1 MEEARNNMGELKFDV
16 SKVSIVPIGSVRPN
30 TWNPKVSNTED
41 YEKIREGIRLK
52 GLLLPVVVRENDGYE
67 IIDGEQRWTACNELG
82 FKDVAIYN
90 LGTVSDKEARE
101 LTIWFQ
107 QQVPFYEIEL
117 ASLVKKMT
125 EEYGKL
131 DLPFTD
137 EQIATYIKMDEF
149 SFDEYNKELE
159 ESAEKKKE
167 VTCPECGKTFE
178 V

>member
-1 MEEARNNMGELKFDV
+1 MTIQFDPK
-16 SKVSIVPIGSVRPN
+16 KVLLVQIEKVRPN
-30 TWNPKVSNTED
+30 TWNPKASNTEE
-41 YEKIREGIRLK
+41 YEKIKEGIRLK

-82 FKDVAIYN
+82 FKDVAVYN
-90 LGTVSDKEARE
+90 LGKISDKESKE

-117 ASLVKKMT
+117 ASLVKKMV

-137 EQIATYIKMDEF
+137 EQISNYIKLDEF

-159 ESAEKKKE
+159 ESESKKKE
-167 VTCPECGKTFE
+167 VTCPSCGKTFE